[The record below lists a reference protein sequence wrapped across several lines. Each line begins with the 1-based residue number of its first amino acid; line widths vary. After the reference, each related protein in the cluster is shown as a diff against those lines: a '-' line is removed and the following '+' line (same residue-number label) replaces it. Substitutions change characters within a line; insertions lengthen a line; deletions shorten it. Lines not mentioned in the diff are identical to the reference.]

1 MVTGA
6 ICMNKVSPV
15 LTNIASDLAISNST
29 QAGLLMSI
37 FVLSG
42 IFLSIPMGMLITKYG
57 TFKTGIFSLAA
68 IILGSMIGAKAGNY
82 ISLLISR
89 LIEGIGL
96 MFLATIGPNVVASS
110 FSDQKRGTAMGLL
123 MCFMSFGQIIA
134 LNLAP
139 VMATST
145 SWRNFWWVSAGTG
158 VVALILW
165 LIFIKGIDNNETNG
179 SNSNEGAGVALK
191 DVLMNRSVWLVCVTF
206 FTFMIT
212 HMGVFNY
219 LPTYLTEVGGISTT
233 LAGTLTSVAS
243 IIGIPV
249 GIAGGMIADKC
260 GSRKIPLG
268 ITMILL
274 AVVIALI
281 PLFKSA
287 NYLIL
292 LILYGIVSMSE
303 AGLCFTA
310 VTEVVRPVQVSTAS
324 AVLNTAQWIGA
335 FLSTMIFG
343 NLLDNFGWN
352 ISFYVMV
359 PIALIGAISILSNK
373 KLK

>member
-1 MVTGA
+1 
-6 ICMNKVSPV
+6 
-15 LTNIASDLAISNST
+15 
-29 QAGLLMSI
+29 
-37 FVLSG
+37 
-42 IFLSIPMGMLITKYG
+42 
-57 TFKTGIFSLAA
+57 
-68 IILGSMIGAKAGNY
+68 
-82 ISLLISR
+82 
-89 LIEGIGL
+89 
-96 MFLATIGPNVVASS
+96 
-110 FSDQKRGTAMGLL
+110 
-123 MCFMSFGQIIA
+123 
-134 LNLAP
+134 
-139 VMATST
+139 
-145 SWRNFWWVSAGTG
+145 
-158 VVALILW
+158 
-165 LIFIKGIDNNETNG
+165 
-179 SNSNEGAGVALK
+179 
-191 DVLMNRSVWLVCVTF
+191 
-206 FTFMIT
+206 
-212 HMGVFNY
+212 
-219 LPTYLTEVGGISTT
+219 
-233 LAGTLTSVAS
+233 
-243 IIGIPV
+243 
-249 GIAGGMIADKC
+249 
-260 GSRKIPLG
+260 
-268 ITMILL
+268 MILL